1 VIFFHT
7 ERLIFR
13 RFEWHDLAPLSRIS
27 SDSRVSQYV
36 GDGRPITEA
45 DTRRWI
51 EQSRANIRR
60 YGYGTGAVASR
71 NNRQLVGW
79 AGIARPDDGPE
90 ELIYGLEVPVWGLGL
105 GTELLVGL
113 LHWAGE
119 SLAKG
124 ELRATVYPANKAS
137 IAMLVKQGFVLE
149 DDCYLGDQNSWL
161 YCLDLHAWRCRAERC
176 STARR
181 QEENS

>member
-1 VIFFHT
+1 MIFFQT
-7 ERLIFR
+7 ERLVFR

-27 SDSRVSQYV
+27 ADSRVSQYV
-36 GDGRPITEA
+36 GDGRPISEA

-79 AGIARPDDGPE
+79 AGIARPDDEPE
-90 ELIYGLEVPVWGLGL
+90 ELIYGLDFPVWGLGL

-119 SLAKG
+119 SLGKD

-137 IAMLVKQGFVLE
+137 IAMLVKQGFVLA
-149 DDCYLGDQNSWL
+149 DDCYLGDENSWL
-161 YCLDLHAWRCRAERC
+161 YRLDLHAWRSRAESC
-176 STARR
+176 STVGRR
-181 QEENS
+181 EEHS